1 MEAAWP
7 MDPRGTIAEDREE
20 REHGRRTPLQRPSTA
35 CLALAA
41 SLLSAAIPTAQAAE
55 QTLGYHLVVHVTDL
69 QSLPVPGQ
77 PGHEVGIAAFDG
89 IAIFDDGRL
98 ANHAYAGSFDFVG
111 GEGTFRGYALWT
123 FEDGSTLSSSYV
135 GEAKATADGISL
147 EGTHSDIAGT
157 GAFEGASGQGH
168 FTGSRI
174 DHLNT
179 GGDTHHRGTLTLTL
193 PD

>member
-1 MEAAWP
+1 MMRPDLMPAGLTLAVLLAIAAP
-7 MDPRGTIAEDREE
+7 
-20 REHGRRTPLQRPSTA
+20 
-35 CLALAA
+35 AA
-41 SLLSAAIPTAQAAE
+41 NAAE
-55 QTLGYHLVVHVTDL
+55 QTLGYHLVVHVSDL
-69 QSLPVPGQ
+69 QALPVPGQ
-77 PGHEVGIAAFDG
+77 QDHQVGIAAFDG

-135 GEAKATADGISL
+135 GEARATADGISL
-147 EGTHSDIAGT
+147 EGTHGDIAGT
-157 GAFEGASGQGH
+157 GAFEGARGEGS